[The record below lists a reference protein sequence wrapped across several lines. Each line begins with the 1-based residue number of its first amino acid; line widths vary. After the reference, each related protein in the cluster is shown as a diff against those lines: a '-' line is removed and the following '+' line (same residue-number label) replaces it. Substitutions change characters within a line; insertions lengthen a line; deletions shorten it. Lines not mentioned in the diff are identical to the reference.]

1 MKRRL
6 LALFISILVIIAIL
20 PVGVLAQPVLH
31 NARISFYAEPSL
43 ELRSPEVLWIHEM
56 YGDVTDLAIGDLNN
70 DGNEDVAAID
80 NFKDKTLD
88 VFRGEGDG
96 SGNTVISWDKELS
109 GLSVA
114 IGDIDGDTVNEV
126 VAHDAG
132 YGIIAYENNG
142 TEKWRHETL
151 GEVKDIEIGDIDGNG
166 KNDVVVCDDETSPG
180 AIYVIDGVSGID
192 LPGWPVIYQGE
203 DFVDIALGQ
212 LNGSAGLEVAA
223 ISEENNYTLM
233 VFGKIGNR
241 MWYQE
246 ISGRTVEIG
255 DVDGDGDNEVV
266 AGIYDLLN
274 QPESYDIGIETSGGG
289 VIAFA
294 GADGTPLYGFLTH
307 SLVTDVELGDLNGN
321 PDDGVEV
328 ACIDRGGP
336 ATLYAV
342 DIDNEIE
349 QEMWYFP
356 MSWNTYYYG
365 ESIAIGDVDRDYLN
379 EVVACSSIAVHYV
392 YAFDGMDNDGDG
404 QGDMVWEPY
413 PVEGDPILV
422 KITDLEIGD
431 LNGDG
436 NKDIVIGTNR
446 YAFGGPKVI
455 ALMGPE
461 SKVESA
467 TGAGEVFF
475 DADPSSLEQEGL
487 TAFGVNDLPSAGRPN
502 YRYPFGF
509 FSFLIT
515 NLSLETPQTVTIT
528 VTLPREAPRGTKW
541 VKYQNEEWS
550 VLDIGD
556 DDGDNI
562 ITYQVVDGG
571 VGDADNLFN
580 GEILEPGGPGF
591 PLGHAVGGEVTG
603 INSTLLIPGIALV
616 LALGAGGTLLIL
628 SRRKRS

>member
-6 LALFISILVIIAIL
+6 LAMFIGVIMIIAVL
-20 PVGVLAQPVLH
+20 PAGVLAQPVL
-31 NARISFYAEPSL
+31 NPARINFYAEPSL
-43 ELRSPEVLWIHEM
+43 ELRSPEVLWIQDM
-56 YGDVTDLAIGDLNN
+56 NGDVTDIAVGDLNG
-70 DGNEDVAAID
+70 DGKEDVAAID
-80 NFKDKTLD
+80 NYGDKTLD
-88 VFRGEGDG
+88 ILRGEGDG
-96 SGNTVISWDKELS
+96 SGNPLVSWDEELS

-114 IGDIDGDTVNEV
+114 IGDIDGDKVNEV
-126 VAHDAG
+126 VAHEAG
-132 YGIIAYENNG
+132 YGVIAYENNG

-166 KNDVVVCDDETSPG
+166 INDVVVCDDEISPG
-180 AIYVIDGVSGID
+180 AIYVIDGVSGSD
-192 LPGWPVIYQGE
+192 LPGWPAIYPGE

-212 LNGSAGLEVAA
+212 LNGSTGLEVAA
-223 ISEENNYTLM
+223 ISQYNNYTLM
-233 VFGKIGNR
+233 VFGNNGARI
-241 MWYQE
+241 WYQE

-266 AGIYDLLN
+266 AGINDLLN
-274 QPESYDIGIETSGGG
+274 QPEGYDIGIETGGGG
-289 VIAFA
+289 VVAFA
-294 GADGTPLYGFLTH
+294 GADGTPLYGFQTH
-307 SLVTDVELGDLNGN
+307 SFVMDVELGDLNGN
-321 PDDGVEV
+321 RFDGVEV

-336 ATLYAV
+336 STLYAV
-342 DIDNEIE
+342 DIDNETE

-356 MSWNTYYYG
+356 MSWNCDYYG
-365 ESIAIGDVDRDYLN
+365 ESLAIGDVDRDYKN
-379 EVVACSSIAVHYV
+379 EVVACSSIAAHYV
-392 YAFDGMDNDGDG
+392 YAFDGLDNDGDG
-404 QGDMVWEPY
+404 RGDMVWEPY
-413 PVEGDPILV
+413 PVVGDPIYI

-436 NKDIVIGTNR
+436 NKDVVVGTNR
-446 YAFGGPKVI
+446 YASGGAKVI

-461 SKVESA
+461 SQVESA

-475 DADPSSLEQEGL
+475 DADPSSLEQDGL
-487 TAFGVNDLPSAGRPN
+487 IALGVNDLPSDGRPN

-515 NLSLETPQTVTIT
+515 NLSLENPQTVTIT

-541 VKYQNEEWS
+541 VKYQDGEWS

-571 VGDADNLFN
+571 IGDADNTFN
-580 GEILEPGGPGF
+580 GEILEPGGPGY
-591 PLGHAVGGEVTG
+591 PIGRAVGGEVMGT
-603 INSTLLIPGIALV
+603 NRLTLVLCIALAFGLMV
-616 LALGAGGTLLIL
+616 GGTVLVL